1 MLLNPD
7 RRTEVRD
14 ITFSSWAPP
23 PPKPA
28 RRARKNTDREISH
41 VKITKLF
48 HFGEEIV
55 CSGRTPL
62 LTVRTQLRKYFPRAF
77 NIYMVRQSIV
87 QGTPIQTERILS
99 MHNVLNSHG
108 LLWSHTTV
116 LMTWTSCKHRNF
128 SHFYSP
134 SLSVNVH
141 GTKPQ
146 LNCSLACYPEKSRY
160 RHISL
165 VKCPVV
171 CRTR

>member
-108 LLWSHTTV
+108 LL
-116 LMTWTSCKHRNF
+116 LI
-128 SHFYSP
+128 
-134 SLSVNVH
+134 
-141 GTKPQ
+141 Q
-146 LNCSLACYPEKSRY
+146 LCWWRE
-160 RHISL
+160 
-165 VKCPVV
+165 PVV
-171 CRTR
+171 NTGTFPIFTLHRSLLTSTVPNHSWIAH